1 MQKYFRPDHLAKKDV
16 ANEGQLDRYFVENHH
31 APLIDRTTFDVVQRR
46 MNIQHEKYAGL
57 GGHRSVFS
65 GMIRCLQ
72 CGKSYKRKTTHGKA
86 AWQCT
91 TYLTLGK
98 SYCHTKQIPEDI
110 LMAATASVLGT
121 AEFDEENFRS
131 QIERIE
137 VPSFNHLVYIFKDGR

>member
-1 MQKYFRPDHLAKKDV
+1 MITCTLGEKKY
-16 ANEGQLDRYFVENHH
+16 
-31 APLIDRTTFDVVQRR
+31 
-46 MNIQHEKYAGL
+46 
-57 GGHRSVFS
+57 
-65 GMIRCLQ
+65 
-72 CGKSYKRKTTHGKA
+72 
-86 AWQCT
+86 T

-137 VPSFNHLVYIFKDGR
+137 VPSFNHLVYIFKDGRREEHVWQDKSRRGSWTDEMKKKAAEYARKGNQK